1 MTELNQALIGEVR
14 WQLLNLLDARR
25 NEAIALSILRRCLQG
40 QSISVS
46 EAQLLRE
53 LDYLKDKGLVDAENL
68 AWSLTAYGLDVLEG
82 NEAQPVG
89 VVLER
94 VVSDA
99 VRLRRY
105 EIRWRMLSLL
115 DAGRPVGISRGLM
128 LRALDDA
135 NLMLLDNELDQ
146 EAAYL
151 IAKGLAEWE
160 SEHLLTIT
168 ADGVDVVEYN
178 ADAPK
183 GVGRPPQR
191 AGG

>member
-25 NEAIALSILRRCLQG
+25 NEAIALSILRRCLQS

>member
-115 DAGRPVGISRGLM
+115 AAGRPVGISRGLM

-178 ADAPK
+178 ADAPT